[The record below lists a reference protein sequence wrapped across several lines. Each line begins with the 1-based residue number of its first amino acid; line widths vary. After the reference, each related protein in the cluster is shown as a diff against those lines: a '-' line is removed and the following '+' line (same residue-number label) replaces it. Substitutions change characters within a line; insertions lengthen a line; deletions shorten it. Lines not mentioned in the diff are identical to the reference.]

1 MVIII
6 AHPNVE
12 RNIDTEFNKI
22 SKYIQKVEDL
32 LEKKLLK
39 LKGFDIEQNIR
50 LESIIKIEVEILEN
64 LNFFNFPPLIDIYKK
79 YLNDKLIDS
88 E

>member
-50 LESIIKIEVEILEN
+50 LERIIKIEVEILEN

>member
-1 MVIII
+1 MIII

-12 RNIDTEFNKI
+12 RNIDAEFNKI

-39 LKGFDIEQNIR
+39 IKGFDIEQNIR

>member
-1 MVIII
+1 MIII

-12 RNIDTEFNKI
+12 RNIDAEFNKI

>member
-1 MVIII
+1 MIII

-12 RNIDTEFNKI
+12 RNIDAEFNKI

-64 LNFFNFPPLIDIYKK
+64 PIFLIS
-79 YLNDKLIDS
+79 LH
-88 E
+88 

>member
-1 MVIII
+1 MQNLI
-6 AHPNVE
+6 
-12 RNIDTEFNKI
+12 
-22 SKYIQKVEDL
+22 KYQYIYKKVEDL

>member
-1 MVIII
+1 MIII

-12 RNIDTEFNKI
+12 RNIDAEFNKI
-22 SKYIQKVEDL
+22 SKYIKVEDL